1 MFQWNSRSKFFP
13 ISSPFHSRILLPSI
27 TDKIDEM
34 RKLLLLISCT
44 LISFA
49 LLSQDIPMH
58 AFNNLVGSTWVSE
71 GKQLGGFDGKTE
83 FVFSWGL
90 DQKIV
95 HVKTYATDPQTKEFG
110 LRNEGVRA
118 FNAAKERIE
127 FYEFDKFG
135 GVTPGTVI
143 TTDKDLHY
151 EYDYQGIKLRDS
163 WIYIS
168 EQEYQFIVGIWE
180 NGAWTKKFHETKFI
194 RMNED

>member
-1 MFQWNSRSKFFP
+1 MK
-13 ISSPFHSRILLPSI
+13 
-27 TDKIDEM
+27 
-34 RKLLLLISCT
+34 KLLLVSCILASCT
-44 LISFA
+44 LIA
-49 LLSQDIPMH
+49 QDHPMGV
-58 AFNNLVGSTWVSE
+58 FDNLVGSTWRSE

-135 GVTPGTVI
+135 GLTPGTVI
-143 TTDKDLHY
+143 VRGKDLHY
-151 EYDYQGIKLRDS
+151 EYDYQGLTLRDS
-163 WIYIS
+163 WIYVS
-168 EQEYQFIVGIWE
+168 KDEYQFIVGTWE
-180 NGAWTKKFHETKFI
+180 NNAWTKKFHEAKFMRI
-194 RMNED
+194 KED